1 MNYWMAMTLGTV
13 IAAGSYLVLSRDLL
27 RSVIGLSLLGSA
39 INLLVFSAGRLNTQA
54 PPIIREGETILSAA
68 ANPLPQ
74 ALVLTAIVIGF
85 SLLCFSLVLII
96 RLVQLA
102 KTRDSDQLRSAEP
115 VSSDALKPPL
125 SED

>member
-1 MNYWMAMTLGTV
+1 
-13 IAAGSYLVLSRDLL
+13 
-27 RSVIGLSLLGSA
+27 
-39 INLLVFSAGRLNTQA
+39 LNTQA